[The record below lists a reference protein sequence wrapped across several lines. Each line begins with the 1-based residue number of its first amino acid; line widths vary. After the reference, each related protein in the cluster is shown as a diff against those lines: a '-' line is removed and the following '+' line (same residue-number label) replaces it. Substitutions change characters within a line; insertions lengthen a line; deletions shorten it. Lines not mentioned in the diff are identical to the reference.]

1 MNKEYNIALIGEID
15 GCIETT
21 LEVLLKRDF
30 SINNLFPIS
39 VGECETASVMY
50 TGKPVD
56 VHEIE
61 SFDWQQVD
69 IAVFLAGRDVAQEWI
84 KIAREYCVVID
95 NSGYYLEDAN
105 VPLVQMGIND
115 DDISRYTE
123 SNIIAIPSAETA
135 QLTLAIK
142 QIHQEVG
149 IKRVTVAGY
158 QSVSFIGK
166 PGISALADEAAR
178 LLNAKTI
185 EQFPF
190 KQQIA
195 FNIVPQLD
203 DFNEDGITF
212 SELRLSAETRRLLND
227 PAMVVSATDVVVPM
241 FYGCSQ
247 AVHIVTHY
255 PVELEEVANALHHSD
270 NIVLAGSVDDYSNM
284 INDVVGNVEVHV
296 GRLRKDT
303 CDAAG
308 INMWVCADNVH
319 YGIAT
324 NAVLVM
330 EKLAY
335 TYL

>member
-1 MNKEYNIALIGEID
+1 MNKEYNIALIGDID
-15 GCIETT
+15 GSIETT

-30 SINNLFPIS
+30 AINNLFPIT
-39 VGECETASVMY
+39 VGESDKTSIMY
-50 TGKPVD
+50 SGKPVD
-56 VHEIE
+56 VIEIE
-61 SFDWQQVD
+61 SFDWTQVD
-69 IAVFLAGRDVAQEWI
+69 IALFLADRSVAQQWI
-84 KIAREYCVVID
+84 PIAKEHCVVID
-95 NSGYYLEDAN
+95 ISGYYLEDAL

-115 DDISRYTE
+115 DEIARYSE
-123 SNIIAIPSAETA
+123 SNIIAIPSPETA

-158 QSVSFIGK
+158 QSVSCIGK
-166 PGISALADEAAR
+166 EGITALANETAL
-178 LLNAKTI
+178 LLNAKAI
-185 EQFPF
+185 EHRKF

-195 FNIVPQLD
+195 FNIVPQID
-203 DFNEDGITF
+203 EFNEDGVSF
-212 SELRLSAETRRLLND
+212 SELRLVAETRRLLND
-227 PAMVVSATDVVVPM
+227 PEMVVSTTQVVVPM

-247 AVHIVTHY
+247 AVHLVTHY
-255 PVELEEVANALHHSD
+255 PVELEEIANALHHSD
-270 NIVLAGSVDDYSNM
+270 NIVLSESVGDYANM
-284 INDVVGNVEVHV
+284 IDDVVGNVEVHV

-303 CDAAG
+303 ADASG
-308 INMWVCADNVH
+308 INMWVCADNIH

>member
-15 GCIETT
+15 GCIEAT

-30 SINNLFPIS
+30 AINNIFPLSI
-39 VGECETASVMY
+39 GECDTTSVMY
-50 TGKPVD
+50 SGKPVD
-56 VHEIE
+56 VQEIE

-69 IAVFLAGRDVAQEWI
+69 IALFLADRDVAQQWVPVAKEH
-84 KIAREYCVVID
+84 CVVID
-95 NSGYYLEDAN
+95 ISGYYLEDAL

-115 DDISRYTE
+115 DDVARY
-123 SNIIAIPSAETA
+123 SDANIIAIPSPETA

-158 QSVSFIGK
+158 QSVSCIGK
-166 PGISALADEAAR
+166 AGVTALAGETAL
-178 LLNAKTI
+178 LLNAKGI
-185 EQFPF
+185 EHRKF

-195 FNIVPQLD
+195 FNVVPQID
-203 DFNEDGITF
+203 EFNEDGIDF
-212 SELRLSAETRRLLND
+212 SELRLAAETRRLLND
-227 PAMVVSATDVVVPM
+227 PEMVVSTTQVVVPM

-247 AVHIVTHY
+247 AVHVVTHY

-270 NIVLAGSVDDYSNM
+270 NIVLSESVNDYANM
-284 INDVVGNVEVHV
+284 IDDVVGNVEVHV

>member
-30 SINNLFPIS
+30 AINNIFPLSI
-39 VGECETASVMY
+39 GECDTNSVMY
-50 TGKPVD
+50 SGKPVD
-56 VHEIE
+56 VQEIE

-69 IAVFLAGRDVAQEWI
+69 IALFLAGRDVAEQWI
-84 KIAREYCVVID
+84 PLAKEHCVVID
-95 NSGYYLEDAN
+95 ISGYYLEAAD
-105 VPLVQMGIND
+105 VPLVQMGINED
-115 DDISRYTE
+115 EIARYSE
-123 SNIIAIPSAETA
+123 SNIIAIPSPETA

-158 QSVSFIGK
+158 QSASCIGK
-166 PGISALADEAAR
+166 TGVTALANETAL

-185 EQFPF
+185 EQRRFN
-190 KQQIA
+190 QQIA
-195 FNIVPQLD
+195 FNIIPQID

-212 SELRLSAETRRLLND
+212 SELRVAAETRRLLND
-227 PAMVVSATDVVVPM
+227 PEMVVSTTQVVVPM

-247 AVHIVTHY
+247 AVHVVTHY

-270 NIVLAGSVDDYSNM
+270 NIVLSESVDAYANM
-284 INDVVGNVEVHV
+284 IDDVVGNVEVHV

>member
-1 MNKEYNIALIGEID
+1 MNKEFNIALIGEID
-15 GCIETT
+15 GCIEAT

-30 SINNLFPIS
+30 SINKLFPLS
-39 VGECETASVMY
+39 VGENETTSVMY
-50 TGKPVD
+50 SGKTVD
-56 VHEIE
+56 VHEIS

-69 IAVFLAGRDVAQEWI
+69 VAVFLASRKVAEEWI
-84 KIAREYCVVID
+84 PIAKEFCVVID
-95 NSGYYLEDAN
+95 NSGYYLEDIT

-115 DDISRYTE
+115 DDISRYSE

-142 QIHQEVG
+142 QIHKEVG
-149 IKRVTVAGY
+149 IKRLTVAGY
-158 QSVSFIGK
+158 QSVSCHGK
-166 PGISALADEAAR
+166 EGVSALAGETAR
-178 LLNAKTI
+178 LLNVKPV
-185 EQFPF
+185 EHHQF

-195 FNIVPQLD
+195 FNVVPQLD
-203 DFNEDGITF
+203 DFNEDGISF
-212 SELRLSAETRRLLND
+212 SELRFTAETRRLLND
-227 PAMVVSATDVVVPM
+227 PEMVVSTTQVVVPM

-255 PVELEEVANALHHSD
+255 PVELEEVAHALHHSD
-270 NIVLAGSVDDYSNM
+270 NIILSESVDAYANM
-284 INDVVGNVEVHV
+284 IDDVIGNVEVHV
-296 GRLRKDT
+296 GRLRKDS
-303 CDAAG
+303 CDPAG

>member
-30 SINNLFPIS
+30 PINNLYPLT
-39 VGECETASVMY
+39 VEECETTSVMY
-50 TGKPVD
+50 SGKPVD
-56 VHEIE
+56 VHEIAT
-61 SFDWQQVD
+61 FDWQQVD
-69 IAVFLAGRDVAQEWI
+69 IAIFLAGRDVAQEWI
-84 KIAREYCVVID
+84 PIAKEHCVVID
-95 NSGYYLEDAN
+95 NSGYYLEDGN
-105 VPLVQMGIND
+105 VPLIQMGIND
-115 DDISRYTE
+115 DQIAQYSET
-123 SNIIAIPSAETA
+123 NIIAIPSADTA

-149 IKRVTVAGY
+149 IKRINVASY
-158 QSVSFIGK
+158 QSVSFDGK
-166 PGISALADEAAR
+166 SGVSTLAGETAR
-178 LLNAKTI
+178 LLNAKAI
-185 EQFPF
+185 EHKHF

-195 FNIVPQLD
+195 FNVVPQLD

-227 PAMVVSATDVVVPM
+227 PEMVVSTTQVVVPM

-247 AVHIVTHY
+247 AVHVVTHY

-270 NIVLAGSVDDYSNM
+270 NIILSASVDAYANM
-284 INDVVGNVEVHV
+284 IDDVVGNVEVHV
-296 GRLRKDT
+296 GRLRKDV

-308 INMWVCADNVH
+308 INMWVCADNVY
-319 YGIAT
+319 YGVAT
-324 NAVLVM
+324 NAILVM

>member
-1 MNKEYNIALIGEID
+1 MNKEYNIALVGEIE

-30 SINNLFPIS
+30 PINNLFPLTVDES
-39 VGECETASVMY
+39 ETTSVMY
-50 TGKPVD
+50 SGKPVD
-56 VHEIE
+56 VQEIAA
-61 SFDWQQVD
+61 FDWQQVD
-69 IAVFLAGRDVAQEWI
+69 IAIFMAGRDVAQEWI
-84 KIAREYCVVID
+84 PLAKEHCIVID
-95 NSGYYLEDAN
+95 NSGYFLEDAN
-105 VPLVQMGIND
+105 VPLVQVGVNEEEL
-115 DDISRYTE
+115 SRYNDA
-123 SNIIAIPSAETA
+123 NIVAIPSAETA

-149 IKRVTVAGY
+149 IKRVNVASY
-158 QSVSFIGK
+158 HSASFDGK
-166 PGISALADEAAR
+166 AGVSALAGETAR
-178 LLNAKTI
+178 LLNAKPI
-185 EQFPF
+185 EQHQF

-227 PAMVVSATDVVVPM
+227 PEMMVSTTQVVVPM

-247 AVHIVTHY
+247 AVHLVTHY

-270 NIVLAGSVDDYSNM
+270 NISLSGAVDEYANM
-284 INDVVGNVEVHV
+284 IDDVVGNVEVHV

-308 INMWVCADNVH
+308 INMWVCADNIH

-330 EKLAY
+330 EKLAF

>member
-1 MNKEYNIALIGEID
+1 MNKEYNVALVGEID

-30 SINNLFPIS
+30 AINNVFPVS
-39 VGECETASVMY
+39 TTECETNSVMY
-50 TGKPVD
+50 SGKPVD
-56 VHEIE
+56 VQEIE
-61 SFDWQQVD
+61 TFDWQQAD
-69 IAVFLAGRDVAQEWI
+69 IALFLSDRAIAEQWI
-84 KIAREYCVVID
+84 PIAKEHCVVID
-95 NSGYYLEDAN
+95 ISGYYLEAAD
-105 VPLVQMGIND
+105 VPLVQTGIND
-115 DDISRYTE
+115 DDISRYVE
-123 SNIIAIPSAETA
+123 SNIIAIPSPETA

-158 QSVSFIGK
+158 QSVSSIGK
-166 PGISALADEAAR
+166 KGVTALAGETAR
-178 LLNAKTI
+178 LLNAKEP
-185 EQFPF
+185 EQHQFG
-190 KQQIA
+190 QQIA
-195 FNIVPQLD
+195 FNVVPQLD
-203 DFNEDGITF
+203 DFNVDGITF
-212 SELRLSAETRRLLND
+212 SELRLAAETRRLLND
-227 PAMVVSATDVVVPM
+227 PEMVVSTTQVVVPM

-247 AVHIVTHY
+247 AVHVVTHY

-270 NIVLAGSVDDYSNM
+270 NIVLSESVDAYANM
-284 INDVVGNVEVHV
+284 IDDVVGNVEVHV

-308 INMWVCADNVH
+308 INLWVSADNVY
-319 YGIAT
+319 YGVAT

>member
-30 SINNLFPIS
+30 PINNIYPLT
-39 VGECETASVMY
+39 VGECDTTSVMY
-50 TGKPVD
+50 SGKAVD
-56 VHEIE
+56 VLEIE
-61 SFDWQQVD
+61 TFDWQQVD
-69 IAVFLAGRDVAQEWI
+69 IALFLADRDVAQQWI
-84 KIAREYCVVID
+84 PVAKEHCVVID
-95 NSGYYLEDAN
+95 ISGYYLEDPA
-105 VPLVQMGIND
+105 VPLVQTGIND
-115 DDISRYTE
+115 DDIARYSE
-123 SNIIAIPSAETA
+123 SNIIAIPSPETA

-149 IKRVTVAGY
+149 IKRVTVASY
-158 QSVSFIGK
+158 QSVSCIGK
-166 PGISALADEAAR
+166 VGISALAGETAL
-178 LLNAKTI
+178 LLNAKSV
-185 EQFPF
+185 EQRRF

-195 FNIVPQLD
+195 FNIVPQID
-203 DFNEDGITF
+203 EFNEDGVTF

-227 PAMVVSATDVVVPM
+227 PEMVVSSTQVVVPM

-270 NIVLAGSVDDYSNM
+270 NIVLSESMVDYANM
-284 INDVVGNVEVHV
+284 IDDVVGNVEVHV

-308 INMWVCADNVH
+308 INMWICADNVH

>member
-30 SINNLFPIS
+30 PINNIYPLT
-39 VGECETASVMY
+39 VGECDTSSVMY
-50 TGKPVD
+50 SGKAVD
-56 VHEIE
+56 VLEIE
-61 SFDWQQVD
+61 TFDWQQVD
-69 IAVFLAGRDVAQEWI
+69 IALFLADRDVAQQWI
-84 KIAREYCVVID
+84 PVAKEHCVVID
-95 NSGYYLEDAN
+95 ISGYYLEDPA
-105 VPLVQMGIND
+105 VPLVQTGIND
-115 DDISRYTE
+115 DDIARYSE
-123 SNIIAIPSAETA
+123 SNIIAIPSPETA

-149 IKRVTVAGY
+149 IKRVTVASY
-158 QSVSFIGK
+158 QSVSCIGK
-166 PGISALADEAAR
+166 AGISALAGETAL
-178 LLNAKTI
+178 LLNAKSV
-185 EQFPF
+185 EQRRF

-195 FNIVPQLD
+195 FNIVPQID
-203 DFNEDGITF
+203 EFNEDGVTF

-227 PAMVVSATDVVVPM
+227 PEMVVSSTQVVVPM

-270 NIVLAGSVDDYSNM
+270 NIVLSESMVDYANM
-284 INDVVGNVEVHV
+284 IDDVVGNVEVHV

-308 INMWVCADNVH
+308 INMWICADNVH

>member
-15 GCIETT
+15 GCVETT

-30 SINNLFPIS
+30 AINNIFPLSI
-39 VGECETASVMY
+39 GESETTSVMY
-50 TGKPVD
+50 SGKPVD
-56 VHEIE
+56 VLEID

-69 IAVFLAGRDVAQEWI
+69 IALFLADRDVAQQWI
-84 KIAREYCVVID
+84 PIAKEHCVVID
-95 NSGYYLEDAN
+95 ISGYYLEDAA

-115 DDISRYTE
+115 DDISRYSE
-123 SNIIAIPSAETA
+123 SNIIAIPSPETA

-158 QSVSFIGK
+158 QSVSTIGK
-166 PGISALADEAAR
+166 VGVSALATETAL
-178 LLNAKTI
+178 LLNAKAI
-185 EQFPF
+185 EQRKF

-195 FNIVPQLD
+195 FNIVPQID
-203 DFNEDGITF
+203 EFNEDGISF

-227 PAMVVSATDVVVPM
+227 PEMVVSTTQVVVPM

-270 NIVLAGSVDDYSNM
+270 NIVLAPSVTEYANM

-308 INMWVCADNVH
+308 INMWVCADNIY

>member
-1 MNKEYNIALIGEID
+1 MNREYNIALIGEID

-30 SINNLFPIS
+30 SINKIYPIS
-39 VGECETASVMY
+39 IGECDTTSVMY
-50 TGKPVD
+50 SGKPVD
-56 VHEIE
+56 VVEIE
-61 SFDWQQVD
+61 SFDWQKVD
-69 IAVFLAGRDVAQEWI
+69 IALFLAGREVAQQWI
-84 KIAREYCVVID
+84 PIAKEHCVVID
-95 NSGYYLEDAN
+95 NSGYYLESAA

-115 DDISRYTE
+115 DQIAAYVDT
-123 SNIIAIPSAETA
+123 NIIAIPSPETA

-149 IKRVTVAGY
+149 IKRITLSSY
-158 QSVSFIGK
+158 QSASTIGK
-166 PGISALADEAAR
+166 EGVSALANETAR
-178 LLNAKTI
+178 LLNAKSI
-185 EQFPF
+185 EQYNF

-195 FNIVPQLD
+195 FNVIPQVD
-203 DFNEDGITF
+203 QFNEDGITF
-212 SELRLSAETRRLLND
+212 SELRLTAEVRRLLND
-227 PAMVVSATDVVVPM
+227 PEMIVSTTQVVVPM

-247 AVHIVTHY
+247 AVHLVTHY
-255 PVELEEVANALHHSD
+255 PVELEEVAHALHHSD
-270 NIVLAGSVDDYSNM
+270 NIVLGESVVAYTNM
-284 INDVVGNVEVHV
+284 IDDVVGNVEVHV
-296 GRLRKDT
+296 GRLRKDA

-308 INMWVCADNVH
+308 INMWICADNVY

>member
-15 GCIETT
+15 GCIEAT

-30 SINNLFPIS
+30 AINNIFPLSI
-39 VGECETASVMY
+39 GESETTSVMY
-50 TGKPVD
+50 SGKPVD
-56 VHEIE
+56 VLEIE

-69 IAVFLAGRDVAQEWI
+69 IALFLADRKVAQEWI
-84 KIAREYCVVID
+84 PIAKEHCVVID
-95 NSGYYLEDAN
+95 ISGYYLEDPE

-115 DDISRYTE
+115 DEIARYSE
-123 SNIIAIPSAETA
+123 SNIIAIPSPETA

-149 IKRVTVAGY
+149 IKRVTVASY
-158 QSVSFIGK
+158 QSVSCIGK
-166 PGISALADEAAR
+166 AGITALAGETAL
-178 LLNAKTI
+178 LLNAKGI
-185 EQFPF
+185 EQRRF

-195 FNIVPQLD
+195 FNIIPQID
-203 DFNEDGITF
+203 EFNEDGITF
-212 SELRLSAETRRLLND
+212 SELRLAAETRRLLND
-227 PAMVVSATDVVVPM
+227 PEMVVSTTQVVVPM

-247 AVHIVTHY
+247 AVHVVTHY

-270 NIVLAGSVDDYSNM
+270 NIVLSESVGDYANM
-284 INDVVGNVEVHV
+284 IDDVVGNVEVHV

-308 INMWVCADNVH
+308 LNMWVCADNVH

>member
-15 GCIETT
+15 GAIEAT

-30 SINNLFPIS
+30 PINNLFPLS
-39 VGECETASVMY
+39 VGECDTTSVMY
-50 TGKPVD
+50 SGKPVD
-56 VHEIE
+56 IHEIE
-61 SFDWQQVD
+61 TFDWQQVD
-69 IAVFLAGRDVAQEWI
+69 IALFLTSRAVAKQWI
-84 KIAREYCVVID
+84 PIAKEHCIVID
-95 NSGYYLEDAN
+95 NSGYYLEEGS
-105 VPLVQMGIND
+105 VPLVQIGVNETLLA
-115 DDISRYTE
+115 SYTE
-123 SNIIAIPSAETA
+123 SNIIAIPSPETA
-135 QLTLAIK
+135 QLTLALK
-142 QIHQEVG
+142 QIHEEVG
-149 IKRVTVAGY
+149 IKRVTIAGY
-158 QSVSFIGK
+158 QSVSNIGK
-166 PGISALADEAAR
+166 PGVSALAGETAR
-178 LLNAKTI
+178 LLNAKEI
-185 EQFPF
+185 EQYPF

-195 FNIVPQLD
+195 FNVVPQID
-203 DFNEDGITF
+203 EFNEDGISF

-227 PAMVVSATDVVVPM
+227 PEMVVSTTQVVVPM

-270 NIVLAGSVDDYSNM
+270 NIILSKSVGDYANM
-284 INDVVGNVEVHV
+284 IDDVVGNVEVHV

-308 INMWVCADNVH
+308 INMWVCADNIH
-319 YGIAT
+319 YGTAT

>member
-1 MNKEYNIALIGEID
+1 MNKEYNIALIGDID

-30 SINNLFPIS
+30 AINNLFPLTI
-39 VGECETASVMY
+39 GESDKASIMY
-50 TGKPVD
+50 AGKPVD
-56 VHEIE
+56 VIDID
-61 SFDWQQVD
+61 SFDWTQVD
-69 IAVFLAGRDVAQEWI
+69 IALFLADRSIAQQWI
-84 KIAREYCVVID
+84 PIAKEHCVVID
-95 NSGYYLEDAN
+95 ISGYYLEDAL

-115 DDISRYTE
+115 DEIARYTD
-123 SNIIAIPSAETA
+123 SNIIAIPSPETA

-158 QSVSFIGK
+158 QSVSCIGK
-166 PGISALADEAAR
+166 EGITALASETAL
-178 LLNAKTI
+178 LLNAKAI
-185 EQFPF
+185 EQRKF

-195 FNIVPQLD
+195 FNIVPQID
-203 DFNEDGITF
+203 EFNEDGVSF
-212 SELRLSAETRRLLND
+212 SELRLVAETRRLLND
-227 PAMVVSATDVVVPM
+227 PEMVVSTTQVVVPM

-247 AVHIVTHY
+247 AVHLVTHY
-255 PVELEEVANALHHSD
+255 PVELEEIANALHHSD
-270 NIVLAGSVDDYSNM
+270 NIVLSESVGDYANM
-284 INDVVGNVEVHV
+284 IDDVVGNVEVHV

-303 CDAAG
+303 ADAAG
-308 INMWVCADNVH
+308 INMWVCADNIH

>member
-15 GCIETT
+15 GCVETT

-30 SINNLFPIS
+30 AINNIFPLSI
-39 VGECETASVMY
+39 GESETTSVMY
-50 TGKPVD
+50 SGKPVD
-56 VHEIE
+56 VLEID

-69 IAVFLAGRDVAQEWI
+69 IALFLADRDVAQQWI
-84 KIAREYCVVID
+84 PIAKEHCVVID
-95 NSGYYLEDAN
+95 ISGYYLEDAA

-115 DDISRYTE
+115 DDISRYSE
-123 SNIIAIPSAETA
+123 SNIIAIPSPETA

-158 QSVSFIGK
+158 QSVSTIGK
-166 PGISALADEAAR
+166 VGVSALATETAL
-178 LLNAKTI
+178 LLNAKAI
-185 EQFPF
+185 EQRKF

-195 FNIVPQLD
+195 FNIVPQID
-203 DFNEDGITF
+203 EFNEDGISF

-227 PAMVVSATDVVVPM
+227 PEMVVSTTQVVVPM

-270 NIVLAGSVDDYSNM
+270 NIVLAPSVTEYANM
-284 INDVVGNVEVHV
+284 IDDVVGNVEVHV

-308 INMWVCADNVH
+308 INMWVCADNIY

>member
-1 MNKEYNIALIGEID
+1 MNKEYNIALVGEIE

-30 SINNLFPIS
+30 PINNLFPLTVDES
-39 VGECETASVMY
+39 ETTSVMY
-50 TGKPVD
+50 SGKPVD
-56 VHEIE
+56 VQEIAA
-61 SFDWQQVD
+61 FDWQQVD
-69 IAVFLAGRDVAQEWI
+69 IAIFMAGRDVAQEWI
-84 KIAREYCVVID
+84 PLAKEHCVVID
-95 NSGYYLEDAN
+95 NSGYFLEDAN
-105 VPLVQMGIND
+105 VPLVQVGVNEEEL
-115 DDISRYTE
+115 SRY
-123 SNIIAIPSAETA
+123 SDANIVAIPSAETA

-149 IKRVTVAGY
+149 IKRVNVASY
-158 QSVSFIGK
+158 HSTSFDGK
-166 PGISALADEAAR
+166 AGVSALAGETAR
-178 LLNAKTI
+178 LLNAKPI
-185 EQFPF
+185 EQHQF

-227 PAMVVSATDVVVPM
+227 PEMMVSTTQVVVPM

-270 NIVLAGSVDDYSNM
+270 NISLSAAVDEYANM
-284 INDVVGNVEVHV
+284 IDDVVGNVEVHV

-308 INMWVCADNVH
+308 INMWVCADNIH

-330 EKLAY
+330 EKLAF

>member
-1 MNKEYNIALIGEID
+1 MKSEYNIALIGELK
-15 GCIETT
+15 GCVDTT
-21 LEVLLKRDF
+21 LEVLVKREFPVGKIFPLVNSEEDIDNVMF
-30 SINNLFPIS
+30 SGKSID
-39 VGECETASVMY
+39 ASL
-50 TGKPVD
+50 
-56 VHEIE
+56 IE
-61 SFDWQQVD
+61 DFDWQQVD
-69 IAVFLAGRDVAQEWI
+69 IALFLADRDVAQQWI
-84 KIAREYCVVID
+84 PIAKEHCVVID
-95 NSGYYLEDAN
+95 ISGYYLEDAA

-115 DDISRYTE
+115 DDIARYSE
-123 SNIIAIPSAETA
+123 SNIIAIPSPETA

-158 QSVSFIGK
+158 QSVSCIGK
-166 PGISALADEAAR
+166 VGVSALASETAL
-178 LLNAKTI
+178 LLNAKAI
-185 EQFPF
+185 EQQRF

-195 FNIVPQLD
+195 FNIVPQID
-203 DFNEDGITF
+203 EFNEDGITF

-227 PAMVVSATDVVVPM
+227 PEMVVSTTQVVVPM

-270 NIVLAGSVDDYSNM
+270 NIVLAPSVGDYANM
-284 INDVVGNVEVHV
+284 IDDVVGNVEVHV

>member
-1 MNKEYNIALIGEID
+1 MNKEFNIALIGEID

-30 SINNLFPIS
+30 AINNIYPLS
-39 VGECETASVMY
+39 VGECETTSVMY
-50 TGKPVD
+50 SGKPVD
-56 VHEIE
+56 VQEVE

-69 IAVFLAGRDVAQEWI
+69 IALFLADREVAAEWI
-84 KIAREYCVVID
+84 PVAKEHCVVID
-95 NSGYYLEDAN
+95 ISGYYLEDAS

-115 DDISRYTE
+115 DEVVRY
-123 SNIIAIPSAETA
+123 SDANIIAIPSPATA

-158 QSVSFIGK
+158 QSVSSIGK
-166 PGISALADEAAR
+166 TGVTALAGETAR
-178 LLNAKTI
+178 LLNAKEI
-185 EQFPF
+185 EQRPF

-195 FNIVPQLD
+195 FNVVPQLD
-203 DFNEDGITF
+203 EFNEDGITF
-212 SELRLSAETRRLLND
+212 SELRVSAETRRLLND
-227 PAMVVSATDVVVPM
+227 PEMVVSSTEVVVPM

-247 AVHIVTHY
+247 AVHLVTHY

-270 NIVLAGSVDDYSNM
+270 NIVLGGSVVDYANM
-284 INDVVGNVEVHV
+284 IDDVVGNVEVHI

-303 CDAAG
+303 CDASG
-308 INMWVCADNVH
+308 INMWVSADNVY
-319 YGIAT
+319 YGMAT

>member
-1 MNKEYNIALIGEID
+1 MNKEFNIALIGEID

-30 SINNLFPIS
+30 PINNIYPLSI
-39 VGECETASVMY
+39 GESETTSVMY
-50 TGKPVD
+50 SGKTVD
-56 VHEIE
+56 VLEIDT
-61 SFDWQQVD
+61 FDWQQVD
-69 IAVFLAGRDVAQEWI
+69 IALFLADRDVAQEWI
-84 KIAREYCVVID
+84 PVAKEQCIVID
-95 NSGYYLEDAN
+95 ISGYYLEDAN

-115 DDISRYTE
+115 EDVVRYSD
-123 SNIIAIPSAETA
+123 SNIIAIPSPETA
-135 QLTLAIK
+135 QLTLAIR

-158 QSVSFIGK
+158 QSVSAIGK
-166 PGISALADEAAR
+166 PGVTALATETAR
-178 LLNAKTI
+178 LLNAKQV
-185 EQFPF
+185 EKYQF

-195 FNIVPQLD
+195 FNVVPQLD
-203 DFNEDGITF
+203 ELNEDGIAF

-227 PAMVVSATDVVVPM
+227 PEMVVSTTEVVVPM

-247 AVHIVTHY
+247 AVHLVTHY

-270 NIVLAGSVDDYSNM
+270 NIVLSESVTDYANM
-284 INDVVGNVEVHV
+284 IDDVVGNVEVHI

-303 CDAAG
+303 CDACG
-308 INMWVCADNVH
+308 INMWVSADNVH

-324 NAVLVM
+324 NAILVM

>member
-30 SINNLFPIS
+30 AINNIFPIS
-39 VGECETASVMY
+39 SSECDTTSVMY
-50 TGKPVD
+50 SGKPVD
-56 VHEIE
+56 VVELE
-61 SFDWQQVD
+61 TFDWQQAD
-69 IAVFLAGRDVAQEWI
+69 IALFLSDREVAQAWI
-84 KIAREYCVVID
+84 PIAKEHCVVID
-95 NSGYYLEDAN
+95 ISGYYLESPE
-105 VPLVQMGIND
+105 VPLVQVGVND
-115 DDISRYTE
+115 EDIARY
-123 SNIIAIPSAETA
+123 SDANIIAIPSPETA

-158 QSVSFIGK
+158 QSASTIGK
-166 PGISALADEAAR
+166 KGVSALAGETAR
-178 LLNAKTI
+178 LLNAKSV
-185 EQFPF
+185 EQHKF

-195 FNIVPQLD
+195 FNVVPQID
-203 DFNEDGITF
+203 EFNEDGIDF
-212 SELRLSAETRRLLND
+212 SELRLAAETRRLLND
-227 PAMVVSATDVVVPM
+227 PEMVVSTTQVVVPM

-255 PVELEEVANALHHSD
+255 PVELEEVANALNHSD
-270 NIVLAGSVDDYSNM
+270 NIVLAGSVTEYANM
-284 INDVVGNVEVHV
+284 IDDVVGNVEVHV

-308 INMWVCADNVH
+308 INMWVSADNVH

>member
-15 GCIETT
+15 GCIEAT

-30 SINNLFPIS
+30 AINHVFP
-39 VGECETASVMY
+39 VTPTECDTTSVMY
-50 TGKPVD
+50 SGKPVD
-56 VHEIE
+56 VQEID

-69 IAVFLAGRDVAQEWI
+69 IALFLAGRDVAEQWI
-84 KIAREYCVVID
+84 PIAKEHCVVID
-95 NSGYYLEDAN
+95 ISGYYLEAAD

-115 DDISRYTE
+115 DQVSRYSE
-123 SNIIAIPSAETA
+123 SNIIALPSPETA
-135 QLTLAIK
+135 QLTIAIK

-158 QSVSFIGK
+158 QSVSCIGK
-166 PGISALADEAAR
+166 AGITALAGETAL
-178 LLNAKTI
+178 LLNAKGI
-185 EQFPF
+185 EQRKFH
-190 KQQIA
+190 QQIA
-195 FNIVPQLD
+195 FNVVPQID
-203 DFNEDGITF
+203 EFNEDGITF
-212 SELRLSAETRRLLND
+212 SELRVAAETRRLLND
-227 PAMVVSATDVVVPM
+227 PAMVVSTTQVVVPM

-270 NIVLAGSVDDYSNM
+270 NIVLSESVDAYANM
-284 INDVVGNVEVHV
+284 IDDVVGNVEVHV

-308 INMWVCADNVH
+308 INMWVCADNIH

>member
-1 MNKEYNIALIGEID
+1 MNKEFNIALIGEID

-30 SINNLFPIS
+30 AINTLFPIS
-39 VGECETASVMY
+39 VGESETTSVMY
-50 TGKPVD
+50 SGKPVD

-69 IAVFLAGRDVAQEWI
+69 IAVFLAGRDVAQEWVQVA
-84 KIAREYCVVID
+84 KEFCVVID
-95 NSGYYLEDAN
+95 NSGYFLEDAN

-115 DDISRYTE
+115 DEVSRYSDT
-123 SNIIAIPSAETA
+123 NIIAIPSPETA

-158 QSVSFIGK
+158 QSVSYIGK
-166 PGISALADEAAR
+166 PGVTALAGETAR

-227 PAMVVSATDVVVPM
+227 PAIVVTATEVVVPM

-247 AVHIVTHY
+247 AVHVVTHY
-255 PVELEEVANALHHSD
+255 PVELEEVAHALHHSD
-270 NIVLAGSVDDYSNM
+270 NIVLSKSVTEYANM
-284 INDVVGNVEVHV
+284 IDDVVGNVEVHV

>member
-15 GCIETT
+15 GCVETT

-30 SINNLFPIS
+30 AINNVFPLSI
-39 VGECETASVMY
+39 GESETTSVMY
-50 TGKPVD
+50 SGKPVD
-56 VHEIE
+56 VLEID
-61 SFDWQQVD
+61 SFDWHQVD
-69 IAVFLAGRDVAQEWI
+69 IALFLADRDVAQQWI
-84 KIAREYCVVID
+84 PIAKEHCVVID
-95 NSGYYLEDAN
+95 ISGYYLEDAS

-115 DDISRYTE
+115 DDISRYSE
-123 SNIIAIPSAETA
+123 SNIIALPSPETA

-158 QSVSFIGK
+158 QSVSTIGK
-166 PGISALADEAAR
+166 VGVSALATETAL
-178 LLNAKTI
+178 LLNAKAI
-185 EQFPF
+185 EQRKF

-195 FNIVPQLD
+195 FNIVPQID
-203 DFNEDGITF
+203 EFNEDGISF

-227 PAMVVSATDVVVPM
+227 PEMVVSTTQVVVPM

-270 NIVLAGSVDDYSNM
+270 NIVLAPSVTEYANM
-284 INDVVGNVEVHV
+284 IDDVVGNVEVHV

-308 INMWVCADNVH
+308 INMWVCADNIY

>member
-30 SINNLFPIS
+30 AINNIFPLNI
-39 VGECETASVMY
+39 GESETASVMY
-50 TGKPVD
+50 SGKPVD
-56 VHEIE
+56 VLEIE

-69 IAVFLAGRDVAQEWI
+69 IALFLADRDVAQQWI
-84 KIAREYCVVID
+84 PIAKEHCVVID
-95 NSGYYLEDAN
+95 ISGYYLEDAA

-115 DDISRYTE
+115 DDIARYSD
-123 SNIIAIPSAETA
+123 SNIIAIPSPETA

-158 QSVSFIGK
+158 QSVSCIGK
-166 PGISALADEAAR
+166 VGVSALASETAL
-178 LLNAKTI
+178 LLNAKAI
-185 EQFPF
+185 EQKRF

-195 FNIVPQLD
+195 FNIVPQID
-203 DFNEDGITF
+203 EFNEDGITF
-212 SELRLSAETRRLLND
+212 SELRLAAETRRLLND
-227 PAMVVSATDVVVPM
+227 PEMVVSTTQVVVPM

-270 NIVLAGSVDDYSNM
+270 NIVLAPSVGDYANM
-284 INDVVGNVEVHV
+284 IDDVVGNVEVHV

>member
-30 SINNLFPIS
+30 AINNIFPLCI
-39 VGECETASVMY
+39 GESETTSVMY
-50 TGKPVD
+50 SGKPVD
-56 VHEIE
+56 VVEID

-69 IAVFLAGRDVAQEWI
+69 IALFLADRDVAQQWI
-84 KIAREYCVVID
+84 PIAKEHCVVID
-95 NSGYYLEDAN
+95 ISGYYLEDAA

-115 DDISRYTE
+115 DDIARYSE
-123 SNIIAIPSAETA
+123 SNIIAIPSPETA

-158 QSVSFIGK
+158 QSVSCIGK
-166 PGISALADEAAR
+166 VGVSALASETAL
-178 LLNAKTI
+178 LLNAKAI
-185 EQFPF
+185 EQQRF

-195 FNIVPQLD
+195 FNIVPQID
-203 DFNEDGITF
+203 EFNEDGITF

-227 PAMVVSATDVVVPM
+227 PEMVVSTTQVVVPM

-270 NIVLAGSVDDYSNM
+270 NIVLAPSVGDYANM
-284 INDVVGNVEVHV
+284 IDDVVGNVEVHV